1 MRQNNR
7 LFGINQ
13 KDVKSF
19 FFLLEM
25 IDKLEQRWAVTVR
38 DNTAIRLQD
47 ERYNNTTTTQ
57 TGHNYIHY
65 YCI

>member
-38 DNTAIRLQD
+38 DNTAI
-47 ERYNNTTTTQ
+47 
-57 TGHNYIHY
+57 
-65 YCI
+65 